1 MLVKYGWDELG
12 SDNLSSGGN
21 RTLMRLPAGAG
32 LSSRSRKLRPVRVET
47 SGLPKVTAK
56 LAAGTLAYLVGAKV
70 LLTLDSTTYITP
82 LLTSGLRVYMLIV
95 FTPQRDPA
103 FLTSSMVNTTGLPG
117 AIGAENAAVTTT
129 VSASAVLETEQ
140 PAPADVGWTPP
151 EADGG
156 TMAHLLSRR

>member
-1 MLVKYGWDELG
+1 
-12 SDNLSSGGN
+12 
-21 RTLMRLPAGAG
+21 MRLPAGAG

-47 SGLPKVTAK
+47 SGLPKVTSK
-56 LAAGTLAYLVGAKV
+56 LSAGTLAYLVGAK
-70 LLTLDSTTYITP
+70 P
-82 LLTSGLRVYMLIV
+82 LLSLYSITDPSGFRVYILIV

-117 AIGAENAAVTTT
+117 AIGAENAAVTKT
-129 VSASAVLETEQ
+129 VSASAELETEQ

-156 TMAHLLSRR
+156 TMAHLLSRT